1 MLFVNEKYNPIQN
14 ILNNINEA
22 TMKGGGANSDY
33 TKYGFKYA
41 LAVIDK
47 LLNGEEVRLGG
58 KGDAGSVSG
67 ASMNAATKRALIDLK
82 DNIANSTVDDFN
94 DAVKDL
100 GIKWTN
106 IFKGDVTGYSDGL
119 ASKNKGNAFEA
130 YFIDNFSKFEPEI
143 KKLVK
148 YKKLIGISADG
159 GLNQKRPLTFSGDKI
174 TCGPAGDYDIGHTV
188 TDITLTVD
196 KGKKIY
202 LSLKSGNTVTFVNAG
217 IKKLFTNEFFA
228 GEKLTGDGK
237 TLLKM
242 FNIDEDKFRAVFA
255 NYQGKGDG
263 KKTKSEKEVVDI
275 TSKLNNNKIF
285 DEFVRSVI
293 GYGFIMVHQISGD
306 NVEFISF
313 LTEDDL
319 NKFVSNIESA
329 KILYPIGG
337 KDKRVDIVVRYPS
350 IEIKFN
356 IRSKDGGV
364 LPTHIMADYKFIK

>member
-1 MLFVNEKYNPIQN
+1 MLFVNDSYSSIKN
-14 ILNNINEA
+14 ILDNINEA

-33 TKYGFKYA
+33 TKYGSKYA
-41 LAVIDK
+41 IAVIDK
-47 LLNGEEVRLGG
+47 LLNGGEVRLGSN
-58 KGDAGSVSG
+58 GDAGSVSG
-67 ASMNAATKRALIDLK
+67 ASMNKATKKALTDLK
-82 DNIANSTVDDFN
+82 KNIANSTVDDFN
-94 DAVKDL
+94 SAVKDL
-100 GIKWTN
+100 GFKWTN
-106 IFKGDVTGYSDGL
+106 IFKGDITGYYDGL
-119 ASKNKGNAFEA
+119 ASKNKGNAFET

-148 YKKLIGISADG
+148 YKKLTDISADG
-159 GLNQKRPLTFSGDKI
+159 GLNQKRPLTFSGGKI
-174 TCGPAGDYDIGHTV
+174 TCGPAGDYNIGHTV
-188 TDITLTVD
+188 TDVTLTVD

-202 LSLKSGNTVTFVNAG
+202 LSLKYGNTVTFVNAG
-217 IKKLFTNEFFA
+217 IKKLFTKEFFE
-228 GEKLTGDGK
+228 GEQLTGDGK

-255 NYQGKGDG
+255 NYNGKIDG

-329 KILYPIGG
+329 RILYPIGG

-364 LPTHIMADYKFIK
+364 LPTHLMADYKFIK

>member
-1 MLFVNEKYNPIQN
+1 MLFVNESYNSIKS
-14 ILNNINEA
+14 ILDNINEA
-22 TMKGGGANSDY
+22 TMKSGGANSDY
-33 TKYGFKYA
+33 TKHGFKYA

-47 LLNGEEVRLGG
+47 LLSGGEVRLGS

-67 ASMNAATKRALIDLK
+67 ASMNKTTKKSLTDLK
-82 DNIANSTVDDFN
+82 KNIANSTVDDFN
-94 DAVKDL
+94 NAVKDL
-100 GIKWTN
+100 GFKWTN

-148 YKKLIGISADG
+148 YKKVTDISADG
-159 GLNQKRPLTFSGDKI
+159 GLNQKRPLTFSGGKI
-174 TCGPAGDYDIGHTV
+174 TCGTAGDYNIGHTV
-188 TDITLTVD
+188 TDVTLTVD

-202 LSLKSGNTVTFVNAG
+202 LSLKYGNTVTFVNAG
-217 IKKLFTNEFFA
+217 IKKLFTKEFFD

-242 FNIDEDKFRAVFA
+242 FNIDEDKFRDVFA
-255 NYQGKGDG
+255 NYQVKGDG

-364 LPTHIMADYKFIK
+364 LPTHLMADYKFIK